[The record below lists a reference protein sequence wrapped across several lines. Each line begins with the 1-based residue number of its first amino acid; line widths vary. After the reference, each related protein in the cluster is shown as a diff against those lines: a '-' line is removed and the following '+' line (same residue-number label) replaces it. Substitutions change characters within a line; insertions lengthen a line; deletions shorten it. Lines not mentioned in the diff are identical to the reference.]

1 MIGTHGRLM
10 VVEFPDFPRR
20 DPPMTNALQRLAT
33 AKPIQPK
40 LSLPAKQSEPSVFDP
55 RLNVSVAGRINPK
68 EALGKLPTVLKEQ
81 AAKLPGAGS
90 PLDQARVGRDL
101 ASRQQGSKALEQ
113 RMKDG
118 SGLGRSDSFGLVEPA
133 SKLAKDDILNKPDGR
148 APQARVGGVQQ
159 RDRYSL
165 EGDSFLMEG
174 PSKGRAG
181 MKYRND
187 DGSVSSTDLQA
198 MQAEALT
205 DLWAVAVGAAIGHK
219 ANGAFAEKLG
229 TWIGYGDLGRT
240 AVRDIAGGDRSDLL
254 TYYGPSVGL
263 ACATPLAQTPVAKG
277 GCLAASVIA
286 AIDKFTGE
294 AITNEASKG
303 FEAVGDLVGFS
314 QWLQPPAQ
322 AVTPPPPP
330 APPGM
335 PSSGYETADGGKA
348 DASTLQKVN
357 ILQKLVNP
365 NRPLGPDSDPRNQDP
380 LVNPGRADAA
390 DTVHPA
396 SPDKGFFAGV
406 NPGVICPGPDQ
417 FKALVS
423 PGQVDF
429 LTGAFQQKTD
439 ALINPARNDDGS
451 VGGPS
456 FGAPERVSAG
466 QAGFNAISTD
476 GLSERN
482 VADFVLTQ
490 GAAAHGFQSISTDG
504 LSERPVVGFS
514 LGQVPSAANGF
525 QAISTDGLSERNGVG
540 QAFMAATQGSASA
553 DPFAPATPITPVF

>member
-1 MIGTHGRLM
+1 
-10 VVEFPDFPRR
+10 
-20 DPPMTNALQRLAT
+20 MTNALQRLAT

-40 LSLPAKQSEPSVFDP
+40 LSLPAKQNEPSVFDP

-81 AAKLPGAGS
+81 AAKLPGSGT
-90 PLDQARVGRDL
+90 PLDQARVGKDL

-118 SGLGRSDSFGLVEPA
+118 SGLGRSDSLGLVEPA

-159 RDRYSL
+159 RDQKNSVS
-165 EGDSFLMEG
+165 GDSFLM
-174 PSKGRAG
+174 GRSDEHLVHRDEQQKAAIDAQKTEQVLVLICEEDRQAAIKTEQQRLTSHLENKEIYTDVALAAG
-181 MKYRND
+181 
-187 DGSVSSTDLQA
+187 V
-198 MQAEALT
+198 
-205 DLWAVAVGAAIGHK
+205 VGAASAIP
-219 ANGAFAEKLG
+219 N
-229 TWIGYGDLGRT
+229 
-240 AVRDIAGGDRSDLL
+240 
-254 TYYGPSVGL
+254 P
-263 ACATPLAQTPVAKG
+263 PLAAAAGAAGV
-277 GCLAASVIA
+277 AASVA
-286 AIDKFTGE
+286 ARSEEKNAAKAQKRLEFLEGS
-294 AITNEASKG
+294 APLAPC
-303 FEAVGDLVGFS
+303 GDPLV
-314 QWLQPPAQ
+314 Q
-322 AVTPPPPP
+322 
-330 APPGM
+330 M
-335 PSSGYETADGGKA
+335 PSPEEGSGNPELAQRLRDWVNPNNKGLTGGSVPLVK
-348 DASTLQKVN
+348 DS
-357 ILQKLVNP
+357 LVNP
-365 NRPLGPDSDPRNQDP
+365 DRTGEFISAA
-380 LVNPGRADAA
+380 PGA
-390 DTVHPA
+390 PA
-396 SPDKGFFAGV
+396 QSFFASV
-406 NPGVICPGPDQ
+406 DHGVICPGPDQ

-451 VGGPS
+451 VGGPT
-456 FGAPERVSAG
+456 FGAPGRVSAG

>member
-1 MIGTHGRLM
+1 
-10 VVEFPDFPRR
+10 
-20 DPPMTNALQRLAT
+20 MTNALQRLAT

-90 PLDQARVGRDL
+90 PLDQAGVGKDL

-159 RDRYSL
+159 RDKYTLS
-165 EGDSFLMEG
+165 GDSFLM
-174 PSKGRAG
+174 
-181 MKYRND
+181 ND
-187 DGSVSSTDLQA
+187 TQGQASSGDLVEGSVDGII
-198 MQAEALT
+198 ALSG
-205 DLWAVAVGAAIGHK
+205 LLIGSKSGAA
-219 ANGAFAEKLG
+219 GAVLG
-229 TWIGYGDLGRT
+229 LADGMRTTSRDLGKASPDTSWKAAVDLGVGYVGNVAGVVSVLAAEGTVAASAAAVVGSGT
-240 AVRDIAGGDRSDLL
+240 AGYAIGTAADKATGGFISDQ
-254 TYYGPSVGL
+254 
-263 ACATPLAQTPVAKG
+263 AAKG
-277 GCLAASVIA
+277 LAASLVPLPITVFNFLFGESKA
-286 AIDKFTGE
+286 ASRG
-294 AITNEASKG
+294 ASP
-303 FEAVGDLVGFS
+303 L
-314 QWLQPPAQ
+314 
-322 AVTPPPPP
+322 TPPPPP

-406 NPGVICPGPDQ
+406 DAGVICPGPDQ

-456 FGAPERVSAG
+456 FGAPGRVSAG
-466 QAGFNAISTD
+466 QAGFNAISAD

>member
-1 MIGTHGRLM
+1 
-10 VVEFPDFPRR
+10 
-20 DPPMTNALQRLAT
+20 MTNALQRLAT

-40 LSLPAKQSEPSVFDP
+40 LSLPAKQNEPSVFDP
-55 RLNVSVAGRINPK
+55 RLNVSVAGRSNPK

-81 AAKLPGAGS
+81 AAKLPSSGT
-90 PLDQARVGRDL
+90 PLDQARVGKDL

-159 RDRYSL
+159 RDRYSIQ
-165 EGDSFLMEG
+165 GDSFLMTSDETLEHRSSSRS
-174 PSKGRAG
+174 SKPAVMEFAPIPTSASARDAAVKQEQQDVKNFSNCKEAFSDLSLVQAG
-181 MKYRND
+181 V
-187 DGSVSSTDLQA
+187 GLVIPVTAPVQG
-198 MQAEALT
+198 
-205 DLWAVAVGAAIGHK
+205 GAA
-219 ANGAFAEKLG
+219 F
-229 TWIGYGDLGRT
+229 
-240 AVRDIAGGDRSDLL
+240 VS
-254 TYYGPSVGL
+254 
-263 ACATPLAQTPVAKG
+263 Q
-277 GCLAASVIA
+277 VIA
-286 AIDKFTGE
+286 RICEKVAQQSQAKIDELNAYSFPNGNAPTG
-294 AITNEASKG
+294 G
-303 FEAVGDLVGFS
+303 
-314 QWLQPPAQ
+314 
-322 AVTPPPPP
+322 
-330 APPGM
+330 
-335 PSSGYETADGGKA
+335 GYETADGGKA

-380 LVNPGRADAA
+380 LVNLGRGDAA
-390 DTVHPA
+390 DTVHSA

-406 NPGVICPGPDQ
+406 NAGVICPGPDQ
-417 FKALVS
+417 LKALVS

-456 FGAPERVSAG
+456 FVAPGRVSAG